1 MKKEANLAM
10 SPVSD
15 NPEVARSITAA
26 GIRTNYHDL
35 GSGAPVL
42 LIHGSGP
49 GVSAWANWRLLMAPL
64 AERARVIAPDMAGFG
79 YSERPAGF
87 AYGMDA
93 WVRQAVGLLD
103 ALGIARADLVG
114 NSFGGGLALAL
125 AIRHPERVRR
135 LVLMGSVGV
144 PFELTPGL
152 DAVWGYEPSLAA
164 MRALLDIFAFDRS
177 RVTDELA
184 RLRYEASIRPGFQE
198 SFAAMFPAPRQRWV
212 DALASPEADIRR
224 IPHETLVVHGREDRV
239 IPLANA
245 YRLTELLPRV
255 QLHVYGQCGHWT
267 QIEHAA
273 RFARLVGDFL
283 AEADPQEPHPLIPT
297 ASPANKTH
305 GH

>member
-1 MKKEANLAM
+1 M
-10 SPVSD
+10 SQPSG
-15 NPEVARSITAA
+15 NPEIAHSIRAA
-26 GIRTNYHDL
+26 GLHTNYHDSG

-49 GVSAWANWRLLMAPL
+49 GVSAWANWRLVMPEL
-64 AERARVIAPDMAGFG
+64 ARRARVIAPDMVGFG
-79 YSERPAGF
+79 YSERPPGF
-87 AYGMDA
+87 AYTLGA

-103 ALGIARADLVG
+103 ALRIERADLVG

-152 DAVWGYEPSLAA
+152 DAAWGYEPSLEA
-164 MRALLDIFAFDRS
+164 MRALLDVFAFDRS
-177 RVTDELA
+177 LVTDELA

-198 SFAAMFPAPRQRWV
+198 SFAAMFPAPRQRWIE
-212 DALASPEADIRR
+212 ALASADDDIRR

-239 IPLANA
+239 IPLSNA
-245 YRLTELLPRV
+245 YRLLELLPRA
-255 QLHVYGQCGHWT
+255 QLHVYGRCGHWT

-283 AEADPQEPHPLIPT
+283 AEAGADEPRPL
-297 ASPANKTH
+297 A
-305 GH
+305 